1 MGVVALT
8 ALGQGVYA
16 QDSGIRSK
24 ASHKKTVAAKPASH
38 RQMRAVLAPSD
49 FPITLS
55 AFDRANP
62 SEGTT
67 TTVLEISKSA
77 FGGGKPTPIYTKVLD
92 GEQISSVVSWQNA
105 ERTHYG
111 FLVLTTPSDGNLYNV
126 LFYLYHDGKLTL
138 PINDVATGYPVF
150 PTIRRSDKTGQIQI
164 SFDDGSGDATNDKQ
178 KTVVLYTWSDTTRRF
193 VKNMHEVAA
202 ESVERTNV
210 KRSRGSRIEKTKA
223 AGDGNYGRVGFFSPP
238 PQVRNPL
245 IFWPYLLGPTGLQ

>member
-1 MGVVALT
+1 MDRHIGKVLQKLLVGVVALT
-8 ALGQGVYA
+8 ALGQVVYA
-16 QDSGIRSK
+16 QDSAVGTRSR
-24 ASHKKTVAAKPASH
+24 ASHKKTAVGKTTAH
-38 RQMRAVLAPSD
+38 RQVRAALAPTG

-62 SEGTT
+62 DTGTT
-67 TTVLEISKSA
+67 TTVLEISKSG
-77 FGGGKPTPIYTKVLD
+77 FGGGKATPIYTKALD
-92 GEQISSVVSWQNA
+92 GEQISSVVSWQNT

-164 SFDDGSGDATNDKQ
+164 SFDDGSADATNDKQ
-178 KTVVLYTWSDTTRRF
+178 KTVVLYTWSDTGRRF
-193 VKNMHEVAA
+193 VKNVHEVAA
-202 ESVERTNV
+202 ESVERSSV

-223 AGDGNYGRVGFFSPP
+223 ADDGN
-238 PQVRNPL
+238 
-245 IFWPYLLGPTGLQ
+245 